1 MISSQPLQHPRSYAV
16 VGRLYAFSFFL
27 SIVSF
32 DNVTYFCYNNYMD
45 FFAGI
50 YGNDGIKALLR
61 SGAENGTLSHA
72 YILEGAEGSGR
83 RSLVRATLC
92 TMVDDGNMQDKI
104 LRDICPDVR
113 YIGVPEGKAQIPVDH
128 IREIRKEAYLSAND
142 LDFKVFVITE
152 AHRMN
157 EAAQNALL
165 KLLEE
170 PPKGVYFFLLCES
183 GSRLLPTVLSRA
195 ILLRT
200 EVFSEEALDA
210 YLCEQSPKA
219 ALMKRQKGEEFAF
232 LLKSSGGSIGK
243 ALSILNGES
252 KLSSSIYDSVIGLMN
267 ILRNPDKAALILY
280 EGKIPDTREGYSDF
294 LTLLATAMRDILAYK
309 YGAPSLLFFGSTEE
323 VEEYAFDFSADYL
336 ARKIELCLKHIEQNE
351 YSINLRVA
359 RLRLLEELWR

>member
-1 MISSQPLQHPRSYAV
+1 
-16 VGRLYAFSFFL
+16 
-27 SIVSF
+27 
-32 DNVTYFCYNNYMD
+32 MD

-61 SGAENGTLSHA
+61 SAAENGTLSHA
-72 YILEGAEGSGR
+72 YIIEGAVGSGR
-83 RSLVRATLC
+83 RSLTRATLC
-92 TMVDDGNMQDKI
+92 TMVDDSDLQDKI

-113 YIGVPEGKAQIPVDH
+113 YIGVPEGKTQITVDLVRQ
-128 IREIRKEAYLSAND
+128 IRAEAFLSPND
-142 LDFKVFVITE
+142 LDFKVFIITE

-170 PPKGVYFFLLCES
+170 PPKGVYFFLICES
-183 GSRLLPTVLSRA
+183 GSRLLPTVTSRA
-195 ILLRT
+195 SLLRT
-200 EVFSEEALDA
+200 EVFGEEALDA
-210 YLCEQSPKA
+210 YLSEHSQKA
-219 ALMKRQKGEEFAF
+219 ALMKRQKGEEYAF
-232 LLKSSGGSIGK
+232 LLKSSGGSIGR

-252 KLSSSIYDSVIGLMN
+252 KLSSSVYNSVLGLLG

-280 EGKIPDTREGYSDF
+280 EGKIPDTREGYADF
-294 LTLLATAMRDILAYK
+294 LNELATAMRDILAHK
-309 YGAPSLLFFGSTEE
+309 YGAGSLLFFGSTEE

-336 ARKIELCLKHIEQNE
+336 ARKIDVCLKHIAQNE

>member
-1 MISSQPLQHPRSYAV
+1 MRTNAQ
-16 VGRLYAFSFFL
+16 
-27 SIVSF
+27 
-32 DNVTYFCYNNYMD
+32 
-45 FFAGI
+45 
-50 YGNDGIKALLR
+50 
-61 SGAENGTLSHA
+61 NGTLSHA
-72 YILEGAEGSGR
+72 YIIEGAEGSGR

-92 TMVDDGNMQDKI
+92 TMVEDSDLQDKI
-104 LRDICPDVR
+104 LRDICPDIR
-113 YIGVPEGKAQIPVDH
+113 YIGVPDGKTQILVEQ
-128 IREIRKEAYLSAND
+128 IREIRKEAFLSAND

-170 PPKGVYFFLLCES
+170 PPKGVYFFLLCQS

-200 EVFSEEALDA
+200 EAFSEKALDT

-232 LLKSSGGSIGK
+232 LLKNSGGSIGK

-252 KLSSSIYDSVIGLMN
+252 KLSSSVYDSVRGLLN
-267 ILRNPDKAALILY
+267 ILRAPDKAALILY
-280 EGKIPDTREGYSDF
+280 EGKIPDTREGYTDF
-294 LTLLATAMRDILAYK
+294 LTSLSTAMRDILAYK
-309 YGAPSLLFFGSTEE
+309 YGARSLLFFGSTDE

-336 ARKIELCLKHIEQNE
+336 ARKTELCLKHAEQNE